1 MPNVLLF
8 TTGVASEL
16 IDKFMDE
23 LGPALRQATADAL
36 GDVNNGQVAVLHIRL
51 SSTSNMTAMQIFAV
65 GSTSSERQDRLRRW
79 AIYLAKAWRR
89 FATSHSIEWGDNVDV
104 WPILP
109 EGFWLMAT
117 EEKIRWAEQL
127 M

>member
-1 MPNVLLF
+1 MPNVFLF
-8 TTGVASEL
+8 TTGEASEL
-16 IDKFMDE
+16 IDKFIDE
-23 LGPALRQATADAL
+23 LGPTLRQATTNAL
-36 GDVNNGQVAVLHIRL
+36 GDVNDAQVAILHIRL
-51 SSTSNMTAMQIFAV
+51 SSSSNMSVMQIFAV
-65 GSTSSERQDRLRRW
+65 GSSSDKRKDNLRKW

-89 FATSHSIEWGDNVDV
+89 FAINHGIEWGDRVDV

-117 EEKIRWAEQL
+117 EEKIKWAQQL